1 MYISKKIIIILLI
14 YFLNINL
21 TYSQSLELRESLK
34 NTKTLYKEGKLNEA
48 VKSAINAI
56 QYSNNDFGENHYYTA
71 TLIENL
77 GIIQYE
83 LLLYE
88 DAKKSFLQSL
98 EIRKITL
105 DPDHT
110 DIAEALNYI
119 ALTNRKLLLYNTA
132 INYHNEALLV
142 MSRSLTKS
150 NPHAMNEKS
159 RKGAIFKASALH
171 TKALIE
177 IKNKNFNDAIG
188 LLKTSSK
195 IFYNTLGKDK
205 SQLIEIYEELIK
217 LALSINDQDLV
228 NQTKQKIKNLN
239 KKKYE

>member
-1 MYISKKIIIILLI
+1 MYSFKTLIILLLFI
-14 YFLNINL
+14 FLNINSVF
-21 TYSQSLELRESLK
+21 SQSAELRESLK
-34 NTKTLYKEGKLNEA
+34 NTKTFYKEGKLNEA
-48 VKSAINAI
+48 VSSALNAI
-56 QYSNNDFGENHYYTA
+56 KFSKKDFGNEHYYTA

-88 DAKKSFLQSL
+88 DAEKSFIEVLD
-98 EIRKITL
+98 IRKKTL
-105 DPDHT
+105 NQDHT
-110 DIAEALNYI
+110 DIAESLNYI
-119 ALTNRKLLLYNTA
+119 ALTNRKLLQYEAA

-142 MSRSLTKS
+142 MSRSITKS
-150 NPHAMNEKS
+150 NPHAMNEKN

-177 IKNKNFNDAIG
+177 IKNKNISDALG

-205 SQLIEIYEELIK
+205 SQLIESYEELIK
-217 LALSINDQDLV
+217 LALHINDIDLA
-228 NQTKQKIKNLN
+228 NKTKKKLKNLD
-239 KKKYE
+239 KGI

>member
-1 MYISKKIIIILLI
+1 MYAFKTIIILFFFI
-14 YFLNINL
+14 FLNINIVF
-21 TYSQSLELRESLK
+21 SQSTELRESLK
-34 NTKTLYKEGKLNEA
+34 NTKTFYKEGKLNEA
-48 VKSAINAI
+48 VSAALIAI
-56 QYSNNDFGENHYYTA
+56 EFSKKDFGKEHYYTA

-88 DAKKSFLQSL
+88 DAKKSFMEVLN
-98 EIRKITL
+98 IRKITL
-105 DPDHT
+105 NQDHI
-110 DIAEALNYI
+110 DIAESLNYI
-119 ALTNRKLLLYNTA
+119 ALTNRKLLQYKEA

-142 MSRSLTKS
+142 MSRSITKS
-150 NPHAMNEKS
+150 NPHAMNEKT

-177 IKNKNFNDAIG
+177 IKNKNIIDALG

-205 SQLIEIYEELIK
+205 SQLIESYEELIK
-217 LALSINDQDLV
+217 LALDINDLDLA
-228 NQTKQKIKNLN
+228 NKTKKKLKNLD
-239 KKKYE
+239 KGI